1 MSLLTEKAKC
11 AEEMA
16 MVKQELEWTKN
27 DARAHVRVVR
37 DLTNTLAA
45 KERECEALRADGDS
59 GKRRWQIV
67 KAKKHPY

>member
-27 DARAHVRVVR
+27 DARAHATKATEVASLHNCTVEELRR
-37 DLTNTLAA
+37 AH
-45 KERECEALRADGDS
+45 EAETAD
-59 GKRRWQIV
+59 RYR
-67 KAKKHPY
+67 